1 LRYERTG
8 FLIILKRGEFMKKSM
23 RKGSVLALSGLVLCL
38 CFSIAC
44 QDKAAM
50 AELEKYKAQAK
61 VEDQNIALVKR
72 LLEEENKGNAEIV
85 KELYAPN
92 VKSYYPSGS
101 KTPASQ
107 NDDFE
112 IAKAYYTA
120 FPDINQTIEELVASG
135 DKVTV
140 RLMARGTHRGDF
152 QGIPATGNQMEIG
165 VIVIFHIK
173 DGKIVEEREEL
184 DSLGI
189 MTQLG
194 MELKPIQAKKK

>member
-1 LRYERTG
+1 MKRAVEKYWVSA
-8 FLIILKRGEFMKKSM
+8 LICV
-23 RKGSVLALSGLVLCL
+23 VLLL
-38 CFSIAC
+38 CFSVAC

-50 AELEKYKAQAK
+50 AELEKFRAQAK

-72 LLEEENKGNAEIV
+72 LIEEENKGNAEIV

-184 DSLGI
+184 DSLGM

>member
-1 LRYERTG
+1 
-8 FLIILKRGEFMKKSM
+8 MKKSM